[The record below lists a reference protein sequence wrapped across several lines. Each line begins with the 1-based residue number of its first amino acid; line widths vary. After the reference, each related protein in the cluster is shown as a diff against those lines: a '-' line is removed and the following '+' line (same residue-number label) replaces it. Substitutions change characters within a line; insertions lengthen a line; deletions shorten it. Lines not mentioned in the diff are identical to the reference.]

1 MSSEATR
8 ASVDAGGNAPS
19 AMPAAPPASHRRRG
33 NPVLPA
39 RRFGLRQGTFDF
51 SRAVRTAPF
60 WRFEERHAVLLYV
73 VFSPTFLRPSPA
85 RRRHSEHPGHV
96 VAPFGDTTS
105 PARAPHLA
113 RLAGHFP
120 AGLAVCLSRSRG
132 PPTFLRSTSWQRH
145 HRLGPPSIGTATR
158 SFAVSPNSSF
168 PPAFPAMIADYCIS
182 ARPNGFYFIFHPL
195 SFPNFPAPLQSV
207 GVRLDA

>member
-8 ASVDAGGNAPS
+8 ASVGAGGNAPS

-39 RRFGLRQGTFDF
+39 RRFGLRFDF
-51 SRAVRTAPF
+51 SRAVRAAPF
-60 WRFEERHAVLLYV
+60 WRFEERHAALLYV
-73 VFSPTFLRPSPA
+73 VFSPTFLRSPPA
-85 RRRHSEHPGHV
+85 RRRHSERPGRAA
-96 VAPFGDTTS
+96 APFGDTTS

-120 AGLAVCLSRSRG
+120 AGLAVRLSRSRG

-158 SFAVSPNSSF
+158 SFAVSPISSF
-168 PPAFPAMIADYCIS
+168 PPAPGCDRRLLCFDGPMA
-182 ARPNGFYFIFHPL
+182 FVLFFIPFH
-195 SFPNFPAPLQSV
+195 FPAPLQSV
-207 GVRLDA
+207 GARLDA